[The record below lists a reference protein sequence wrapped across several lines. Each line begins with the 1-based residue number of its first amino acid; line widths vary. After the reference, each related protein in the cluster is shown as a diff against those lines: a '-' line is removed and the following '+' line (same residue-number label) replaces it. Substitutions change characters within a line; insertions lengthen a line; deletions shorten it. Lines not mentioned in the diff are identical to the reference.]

1 MIMSH
6 ENTCLCSSV
15 VSMHVHVLVH
25 LQPCPA
31 EAVLALQLLSP
42 LLQKSL
48 EEPLKMP
55 CGHNT
60 PTPRHHHMQIHHR
73 KHVEVVRWI
82 AKSQRV

>member
-1 MIMSH
+1 MMMSH

-15 VSMHVHVLVH
+15 VSLHVHVLVH

-31 EAVLALQLLSP
+31 EAILALQLLSP

-55 CGHNT
+55 RG
-60 PTPRHHHMQIHHR
+60 PPPHHRMQIRHR